1 VSQNPAKNKIEE
13 TKVENIQSLE
23 GKHILAPEIHPVIKP
38 KAVRCKRFNFS
49 HNQDDINY
57 EQSHVAEALAMDF
70 NTEELMADLPDGGNL
85 FGITSMEEG
94 SGSNDLYSYDIESL
108 LSTLSEHQNLLYAYA
123 WSYKNDPEL
132 PIQELAPV

>member
-13 TKVENIQSLE
+13 TKVENIQPLE

-49 HNQDDINY
+49 HNQDDINS

-70 NTEELMADLPDGGNL
+70 NIEELMADLPDGGNL
-85 FGITSMEEG
+85 FGITSTEEG
-94 SGSNDLYSYDIESL
+94 SGSNDLYSYDIAL
-108 LSTLSEHQNLLYAYA
+108 PEHQNLLYAYA